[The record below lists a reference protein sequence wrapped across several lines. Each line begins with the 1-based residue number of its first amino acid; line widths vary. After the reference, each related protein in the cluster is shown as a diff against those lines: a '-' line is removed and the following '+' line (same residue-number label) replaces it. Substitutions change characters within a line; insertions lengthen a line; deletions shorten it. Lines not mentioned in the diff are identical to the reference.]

1 MKRSRSE
8 FLLTLC
14 SLSACLGVVYLAA
27 ERNIGTVE
35 QPTPASAAPLPE
47 PSETTAREL
56 ESKVEELTRN
66 LKRTTTQLDEAMAR
80 LSEND
85 GEAREAA
92 ALAEAMTQT
101 PAPRLVTLDSDERQ
115 VPHFDELPAPSGQSL
130 ATDVRYHGI
139 YGRRLVFRDVDN
151 RPRAFDVEEVHPGVL
166 GHLGIDLNDA
176 TEAGR
181 RGEERRRARAEAAA
195 QRRAERA
202 QALAAEQARQNQAAP
217 FADASMAAPTTQTTH
232 ITINQPAPAQP
243 VYTTPVYQY
252 QYWNYPVRRTPV
264 RRNNVLGPTSGFHF
278 NVGPVS
284 ASVAPTA
291 NWVGSDAAR
300 FPYNQGFRFNQTGPY
315 TTIPR

>member
-1 MKRSRSE
+1 MKRSRSD

-27 ERNIGTVE
+27 ERATE
-35 QPTPASAAPLPE
+35 PDLQPTPPSGTPLPE
-47 PSETTAREL
+47 PSAAKAREL
-56 ESKVEELTRN
+56 ESKVAELTRN
-66 LKRTTTQLDEAMAR
+66 LNRTTTQLNEAMAR
-80 LSEND
+80 LSED
-85 GEAREAA
+85 AGEVRRAA
-92 ALAEAMTQT
+92 AVEEAMAQT
-101 PAPRLVTLDSDERQ
+101 PAPRLLTLGPEGSQ

-139 YGRRLVFRDVDN
+139 YGRRLVFRDAVN
-151 RPRAFDVEEVHPGVL
+151 RPKAFDVEEVHPGVL
-166 GHLGIDLNDA
+166 AHLGIDVNDA
-176 TEAGR
+176 TEAGHR
-181 RGEERRRARAEAAA
+181 AEERRRARAEAAA

-202 QALAAEQARQNQAAP
+202 QALAAEQARQNHPAP
-217 FADASMAAPTTQTTH
+217 IADASMSAPTTQTTH

-243 VYTTPVYQY
+243 VYTTPVYY
-252 QYWNYPVRRTPV
+252 HWNYPVRRTPV
-264 RRNNVLGPTSGFHF
+264 RRNPTPWPTSGFHF